1 MFVHEQGRGAGGE
14 AGSDLWGKIGICG
27 RKISEARLCFGLKL
41 GEETYLEISEVQW
54 DTITL
59 QSGVTKAFGRRRRLF
74 TGWLELFSGLFSE

>member
-1 MFVHEQGRGAGGE
+1 MAGSVGGIGDREFEAAAETGE

-54 DTITL
+54 GTIIL
-59 QSGVTKAFGRRRRLF
+59 
-74 TGWLELFSGLFSE
+74 